1 MKFFISLTFLLAA
14 AFSINAQDFNL
25 LVGTYTEPGKS
36 EGIYV
41 YNFNGATGAVTPKSK
56 AVGLTNPSFLT
67 VSKNG
72 KFVYAVSESSDA
84 ESGVTAFAFNRTTGD
99 LNLLNFAKTGSGGP
113 CYVSVTADNKYAF
126 AANYGGGSL
135 SAFKI
140 NSAGTLDSN
149 VQLIQ
154 NSGSGVNKQR
164 QESPHVHAAVI
175 SPDQKYLLS
184 ADLGTDK
191 INVYAINPGAG
202 KEIITPASVPSVSVK
217 PGSGPRHLTF
227 HPNGNHVY
235 LVQELVGAVSVF
247 DYKNGRLALK
257 QYISMLHKSDTG
269 SVGAADIHISP
280 DGKFLYASNRG
291 DANKLVIYKINK
303 NGTLQLAG
311 HQSTMGRAPRNFAI
325 DPTGNFLLVA
335 NQNSDN
341 IVIFTRNKTTGL
353 LKPTGKT
360 IEIGSPVCLQF
371 VAVK

>member
-84 ESGVTAFAFNRTTGD
+84 ESGVTAFAFNRNTGD
-99 LNLLNFAKTGSGGP
+99 LNLLNFAKTRSGGP

-140 NSAGTLDSN
+140 NSGGTLDSN

-191 INVYAINPGAG
+191 INIYNIANNAG
-202 KEIITPASVPSVSVK
+202 KQIITPAATPFLAVK

-227 HPNGNHVY
+227 HPNGQYVY

-269 SVGAADIHISP
+269 SVGAADIHVSP

-291 DANKLVIYKINK
+291 DANKLAIYKINK

-311 HQSTMGRAPRNFAI
+311 HQSTMGKAPRNFAI
-325 DPTGNFLLVA
+325 DPTG
-335 NQNSDN
+335 
-341 IVIFTRNKTTGL
+341 
-353 LKPTGKT
+353 
-360 IEIGSPVCLQF
+360 
-371 VAVK
+371 